1 MDIDPS
7 FNDERHITRRQAL
20 AAGGVAL
27 AGLGLAACGG
37 SGSNPSSSS
46 KTVPQGKI
54 KHGGNLNVGVEGNGL
69 KDIMDAQNDLAK
81 IDQARLVTGWQPLL
95 EYDRNYKL
103 TMTGLAESLER
114 DGDHAYVVRVR
125 KGIEFHNGKTLTA
138 DDVIYSFKRLCN
150 KKLGLDGGTSV
161 TSVNPN
167 DLRKLDKYTVR
178 IGLYQPD
185 STIPDGLGAYT
196 CTMVPEGYTNTGR
209 SWKQGQV
216 GTGPYRLESFT
227 PGQQS
232 VHTRFPNY
240 WEAPK
245 PYLDRVTIIDVNDAN
260 ARMNGLISGQLD
272 AIADVPYSSAKLI
285 QTHPNLVLFNNEG
298 GGWLVL
304 CMRVDQKP
312 FSDVRVRQAF
322 RLIADRPQMLE
333 QALAGYGRIANDM
346 YAPFDP
352 AYLSNLPQRTQDLDK
367 AKSLLKAAG
376 QADLRINLP
385 TSEVAT
391 GLNEMC
397 QVFAQQAKGAGVSV
411 NVQVLDQTTFNNG
424 FQKWTF
430 SPDFW
435 GTRLYLPQVAQS
447 ELHGAP
453 YNETYWP
460 PQGSN
465 FAKLYKQALA
475 QPAGPAR
482 TEIEHEMMMEEFNTG
497 GYMIPF
503 FDNLVDGYSN
513 KVGGFEKNR
522 GTLNLD
528 YYGRHFGDVYFV

>member
-1 MDIDPS
+1 VNIDPS
-7 FNDERHITRRQAL
+7 FNDEHHITRRQAL
-20 AAGGVAL
+20 AAGGAAL

-37 SGSNPSSSS
+37 SSGSKSAT
-46 KTVPQGKI
+46 TVAQGKI
-54 KHGGNLNVGVEGNGL
+54 KHGGSLKVGVEGNGL

-95 EYDRNYKL
+95 EYDRNFKL

-114 DGDHAYVVRVR
+114 DGNTAYVVKLR

-138 DDVIYSFKRLCN
+138 DDVIYSFKRLTN

-161 TSVNPN
+161 TSVNPK
-167 DLRKLDKYTVR
+167 DLKKLDKYSVR
-178 IGLYQPD
+178 IGLFQPD
-185 STIPDGLGAYT
+185 STIPDGLASYT
-196 CTMVPEGYTNTGR
+196 ATMVPEGYTNKGH
-209 SWKQGQV
+209 SWKDGQV
-216 GTGPYRLESFT
+216 GTGPFRLESFA

-232 VHTRFPNY
+232 VHTRFANY
-240 WEAPK
+240 WDAPK
-245 PYLDRVTIIDVNDAN
+245 PYLDQVTIVDVDDAN

-304 CMRVDQKP
+304 CMRIDQAP
-312 FSDVRVRQAF
+312 FTDVRVRQAF
-322 RLIADRPQMLE
+322 KLIADRPQMLE

-352 AYLSNLPQRTQDLDK
+352 AYLSNTPQRKQDLEQ

-376 QADLRINLP
+376 QSDLRINLP

-411 NVQVLDQTTFNNG
+411 KVQVLDATTFNNG

-447 ELHGAP
+447 ELKGAP

-460 PQGSN
+460 PADSN

-475 QPAGPAR
+475 QPAGPKR
-482 TEIEHEMMMEEFNTG
+482 TEIEQEMMREEFNNN

-503 FDNLVDGYSN
+503 FDNLVDAYSS
-513 KVGGFEKNR
+513 KVGGFAKNR